1 MANKF
6 ANRLPNRATAHGA
19 GRPAAGD
26 YTVVTR
32 LNTSRGFANPTPLLD
47 ERTWGQR
54 LENQSAERTK
64 TGPAVRLV
72 EGQMAQHDARTPG
85 LPLDAER
92 RILQPKRAAE
102 PRCPRRLR
110 PGFSNEC
117 LEEIK

>member
-85 LPLDAER
+85 LPLDAETPHPPAQAR
-92 RILQPKRAAE
+92 RRAAM
-102 PRCPRRLR
+102 PASVASR
-110 PGFSNEC
+110 
-117 LEEIK
+117 IQ